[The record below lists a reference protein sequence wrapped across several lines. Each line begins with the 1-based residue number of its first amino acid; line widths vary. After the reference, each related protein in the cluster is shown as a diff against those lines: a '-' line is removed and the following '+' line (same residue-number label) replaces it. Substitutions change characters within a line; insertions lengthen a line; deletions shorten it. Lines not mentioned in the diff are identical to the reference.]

1 MKAADEGLKNALAR
15 YTIGEATFLDVLNSQ
30 KIKTQARSD
39 LILAII
45 DYNKAQ
51 AQLLFDSGLIN
62 EYSALVNY
70 IVPPKDCYF
79 NMDEQETIEK
89 QS

>member
-1 MKAADEGLKNALAR
+1 MKGLKNALAR

-51 AQLLFDSGLIN
+51 AQLLF
-62 EYSALVNY
+62 
-70 IVPPKDCYF
+70 
-79 NMDEQETIEK
+79 
-89 QS
+89 